1 MTSIKDK
8 YTYIV
13 IYFASSKKKN
23 QCNRNKPNHRIVNRL
38 KYRIVVCH
46 DINGTDRL
54 TNSSWY
60 CLITGSRLMSCG
72 SSIIALWK
80 AAASLINFP
89 MCEGAIRETAI
100 LAADYQRVP
109 SNYRHDQSCRIV
121 CPKFT
126 GEGEVDASFSPLSA
140 TLWNG
145 NNFAPGNCNLDR
157 PLIT

>member
-1 MTSIKDK
+1 M
-8 YTYIV
+8 
-13 IYFASSKKKN
+13 
-23 QCNRNKPNHRIVNRL
+23 VNRL

-46 DINGTDRL
+46 DINGADRL

-100 LAADYQRVP
+100 LATDYQRVP

-126 GEGEVDASFSPLSA
+126 GGRRGGGGGGGSGRESFSPLSA

-145 NNFAPGNCNLDR
+145 DNFPPGNCNLDR